1 MSARPLKAAA
11 RQAQSKNTSPGR
23 AKASTQAGAQPKAT
37 TRASAALQSPAVTLT
52 RRPRVSEMDPALFD
66 GRAMGYVPPDT
77 LTISPTLRLQRAS
90 VADIDPITYE
100 VVRHALWHVNE
111 EHGATI
117 QRISGSPVAMYALD
131 LNPSILTEDGE
142 FVYFG
147 PYMQYMSGVT
157 DTQVKWI
164 LENRSGNP
172 GIRDGDMFLAN
183 DPWVGAAHQQ
193 DVMLICP
200 VFWEGELFC
209 WVTNCLHQYD
219 IGGITPSSFCGS
231 AESAFEEG
239 ICIPPVKIVE
249 NNEIRRDIE
258 ELYLRASRKPQA
270 VALDFRAQLAG
281 NITARDRV
289 LALVSRYGPQ
299 VVKGVMR
306 RILDHSEQ
314 AFLDKLRRL
323 PDGVWRERT
332 YVECCRPGD
341 RRTHQVMLTLRKK
354 GTELIFENDG
364 TADQEGAMNAT
375 YSGWRGSIMVALNQL
390 LCWDQYFAIGGALRH
405 VRFDPTPGTFNCAN
419 YPASVSTAPVQA
431 MEISLY
437 PTYNVLSKMLFGDPQ
452 MREDIMCIGGTSQW
466 PATLFR
472 GIDQWGERYGYL
484 LVDPIGGA
492 IGAFATGD
500 GINTGGQSR
509 TPICKLPNVEH
520 TEQTFPLLFL
530 YRKEVVDSG
539 GAGRWRGGMSAESCF
554 IPHGTDTITH
564 DTLSSGNATPTAP
577 GIMGGY
583 PGSVNV
589 YQFRTGTDVHEQFAQ
604 QRIPAAIS
612 DVAGREVTLQ
622 LRQENFAQ
630 TKSDVYSVIWSAA
643 AGFGDP
649 FERDPERVLADVL
662 DNRAV
667 SIEAARSIYGVVISE
682 GRLDAKATARVRRV
696 ARAKRCQSPESV
708 QKLTGKQISQ
718 VTDTLAVRRSGGK
731 AHYCCVKCATDLGP
745 VRENYKL
752 ACVREDRDITH
763 ANPNIGD
770 WRRYIDDEPVFRQ
783 FFCPG
788 CGSLIENEIARAGDP
803 VLHDIELH
811 LR

>member
-1 MSARPLKAAA
+1 M
-11 RQAQSKNTSPGR
+11 
-23 AKASTQAGAQPKAT
+23 PK
-37 TRASAALQSPAVTLT
+37 
-52 RRPRVSEMDPALFD
+52 VSEMKGTAFD
-66 GRAMGYVPPDT
+66 GRKMGYVPPKK
-77 LTISPTLRLQRAS
+77 LSISRKLKLQS
-90 VADIDPITYE
+90 KHVKSIDPITYE

-117 QRISGSPVAMYALD
+117 QRLSGSPVAMYALD

-157 DTQVKWI
+157 DTQVKWV
-164 LENRSGNP
+164 LEYRSDNP

-200 VFWEGELFC
+200 VFWKGELFC

-219 IGGITPSSFCGS
+219 LGGITPSSFCGS
-231 AESAFEEG
+231 AKDAFEEG

-249 NNEIRRDIE
+249 GNEIRRDIE
-258 ELYLRASRKPQA
+258 ELYLRSSRKPEA

-289 LALVSRYGPQ
+289 LALIRRYGAET
-299 VVKGVMR
+299 VKGVMR
-306 RILDHSEQ
+306 KILDNGER
-314 AFLDKLRRL
+314 AFLKKLKRL
-323 PDGVWRERT
+323 PDGVWRERS

-341 RRTHQVMLTLRKK
+341 RGTYRVMLTLRKK
-354 GTELIFENDG
+354 GSKLVFENEG
-364 TADQEGAMNAT
+364 TAPQGGAMNAT

-390 LCWDQYFAIGGALRH
+390 LCWDQYFCIGGALRH
-405 VRFDPTPGTFNCAN
+405 VEFDPTPGTFNCAN
-419 YPASVSTAPVQA
+419 FPASVSTAPIQA

-437 PTYNVLSKMLFGDPQ
+437 PAYNVLSKMIHSDAE
-452 MREDIMCIGGTSQW
+452 MRKDIMCIGGTSQW
-466 PATLFR
+466 PATIFR
-472 GIDQWGERYGYL
+472 GVDQWGEPYGYL

-500 GINTGGQSR
+500 GISTGGQSR

-530 YRKEVVDSG
+530 YRKEIVDSG
-539 GAGRWRGGMSAESCF
+539 GAGRYRGGLSAESCF
-554 IPHGTDTITH
+554 IPHRTDAITQ
-564 DTLSSGNATPTAP
+564 DTLSSGNAIPTSP
-577 GIMGGY
+577 GMMGGY

-589 YQFRTGTDVHEQFAQ
+589 YKFRRATDIFERFRRRQ
-604 QRIPAAIS
+604 IPNDIAE
-612 DVAGREVTLQ
+612 VKGEEVTLQ
-622 LRQENFAQ
+622 LREENFLQ
-630 TKSDVYSVIWSAA
+630 KPDDVYAVIWAA
-643 AGFGDP
+643 AGGFGDP
-649 FERDPERVLADVL
+649 LERDPEKVREDVV
-662 DNRAV
+662 D
-667 SIEAARSIYGVVISE
+667 ARSVSVESAREIYGVVITADGRADAAATQQAARRAARGEPAE
-682 GRLDAKATARVRRV
+682 GGTV
-696 ARAKRCQSPESV
+696 ARLSGKVVAK
-708 QKLTGKQISQ
+708 
-718 VTDTLAVRRSGGK
+718 VTDNFDLRRERGGLR
-731 AHYCCVKCATDLGP
+731 ACCSKCAADLGP
-745 VRENYKL
+745 VRENYKDQ
-752 ACVREDRDITH
+752 CVRRDADIGA

-770 WRRYIDDEPVFRQ
+770 YRRYIDDRPVFRQ

-788 CGSLIENEIARAGDP
+788 CGALIENEIARENDP